1 MCQVRGSCGSP
12 ARLHERSA
20 VTDKPQI
27 PVLTHAWLPIVAAI
41 TVAGAIVLGPRGAVS
56 SLVPD
61 DPIETRILTELRLP
75 RVTLGFL
82 AGAALATA
90 GMAFQAVFRN
100 ALATPYTLGV
110 SAGAS
115 LGAAVYAHLGL
126 AASLAGIPGYALAA
140 LSGALLA
147 IALVYAVAQAT
158 YAFSSS
164 TLLLAGVAISFVCTS
179 VILAIQ
185 YIGDVTTSFRI
196 GRWLLGGLDVVGF
209 QPVVHVLPF
218 AAIGIAILLAVSRDL
233 DLLAVGEESAA
244 SRGVAVATVK
254 KLIFA
259 AASLMVGGVV
269 ATCGPIGFVG
279 LVVPHIGR
287 LLVGPGHR
295 TLGLFSVL
303 AGGTFLVACDALGR
317 TVVAP
322 VEIPV
327 GIITALIGGPFFLAM
342 LVQGHAR
349 RRLRGA
355 A

>member
-1 MCQVRGSCGSP
+1 M
-12 ARLHERSA
+12 
-20 VTDKPQI
+20 
-27 PVLTHAWLPIVAAI
+27 
-41 TVAGAIVLGPRGAVS
+41 S
-56 SLVPD
+56 SLMPD
-61 DPIETRILTELRLP
+61 DPIEARILSEVRIP

-90 GMAFQAVFRN
+90 GMAFQALFRN

-115 LGAAVYAHLGL
+115 LGAAIYVHLGIT
-126 AASLAGIPGYALAA
+126 ASLAGIPGYAFAA
-140 LSGALLA
+140 LGGALLA
-147 IALVYAVAQAT
+147 IALVYAVARVT
-158 YAFSSS
+158 YGFSSS
-164 TLLLAGVAISFVCTS
+164 TLLLAGVAISFLFTS

-196 GRWLLGGLDVVGF
+196 GRWLLGGLEVVGF
-209 QPVVHVLPF
+209 LPVIHVLPF
-218 AAIGIAILLAVSRDL
+218 AVVGIAILLAISRDL
-233 DLLAVGEESAA
+233 DLLVVGEESAA
-244 SRGVAVATVK
+244 SRGVSVTTVK

-287 LLVGPGHR
+287 LVLGPKHR
-295 TLGLFSVL
+295 TLAPFSVL
-303 AGGTFLVACDALGR
+303 AGGTFLVACDAVGR

-322 VEIPV
+322 IEIPV

-342 LVQGHAR
+342 LVQGHTR
-349 RRLRGA
+349 QRLRG
-355 A
+355 

>member
-1 MCQVRGSCGSP
+1 
-12 ARLHERSA
+12 
-20 VTDKPQI
+20 
-27 PVLTHAWLPIVAAI
+27 VLRHAWLPIVAVI
-41 TVAGAIVLGPRGAVS
+41 TVATAVALGPRGAMS
-56 SLVPD
+56 SLMPD
-61 DPIETRILTELRLP
+61 DPIEARILSEVRIP

-90 GMAFQAVFRN
+90 GMAFQALFRN

-115 LGAAVYAHLGL
+115 LGAAIYVHLGIT
-126 AASLAGIPGYALAA
+126 ASLAGIPGSAFAALA
-140 LSGALLA
+140 GAFLA
-147 IALVYAVAQAT
+147 IGLVYAVARAT
-158 YAFSSS
+158 YGFSSS
-164 TLLLAGVAISFVCTS
+164 TLLLAGVAISFLFTS

-196 GRWLLGGLDVVGF
+196 GRWLLGGLEVVGF
-209 QPVVHVLPF
+209 LPVIHVLPF
-218 AAIGIAILLAVSRDL
+218 AVVGIAILLAISRDL
-233 DLLAVGEESAA
+233 DLLVVGEESAA
-244 SRGVAVATVK
+244 SRGVSVTTVK

-287 LLVGPGHR
+287 LVLGPKHR
-295 TLGLFSVL
+295 TLAPFSVL
-303 AGGTFLVACDALGR
+303 AGGTFLVACDAVGR

-322 VEIPV
+322 IEIPV

-342 LVQGHAR
+342 LVQGHTR
-349 RRLRGA
+349 RRLRG
-355 A
+355 

>member
-1 MCQVRGSCGSP
+1 
-12 ARLHERSA
+12 
-20 VTDKPQI
+20 
-27 PVLTHAWLPIVAAI
+27 VLKHAWLPIVAVI
-41 TVAGAIVLGPRGAVS
+41 TVAGAVALGPRGAMS
-56 SLVPD
+56 SLMPD
-61 DPIETRILTELRLP
+61 DPIEARILSEVRIP

-90 GMAFQAVFRN
+90 GMAFQALFRN
-100 ALATPYTLGV
+100 PLATPYTLGV

-115 LGAAVYAHLGL
+115 LGAAIYVHLGIT
-126 AASLAGIPGYALAA
+126 ASLAGIPGSAVAALA
-140 LSGALLA
+140 GAFLA
-147 IALVYAVAQAT
+147 IGLVYAVARAT
-158 YAFSSS
+158 YGFSSS
-164 TLLLAGVAISFVCTS
+164 TLLLAGVAISFLFTS

-196 GRWLLGGLDVVGF
+196 GRWLLGGLEVVGF
-209 QPVVHVLPF
+209 LPVIHVLPF
-218 AAIGIAILLAVSRDL
+218 AAVGIAILLAISRDL
-233 DLLAVGEESAA
+233 DLLVVGEESAA
-244 SRGVAVATVK
+244 SRGVSVTTVK

-287 LLVGPGHR
+287 LVLGARHR
-295 TLGLFSVL
+295 TLAPFSVL
-303 AGGTFLVACDALGR
+303 AGGTFLVACDAVGR

-342 LVQGHAR
+342 LVQGHSR
-349 RRLRGA
+349 RRLRG
-355 A
+355 

>member
-1 MCQVRGSCGSP
+1 
-12 ARLHERSA
+12 
-20 VTDKPQI
+20 
-27 PVLTHAWLPIVAAI
+27 VLRHAWLPIVAMM
-41 TVAGAIVLGPRGAVS
+41 TVAGAIMLGPRGAVS
-56 SLVPD
+56 SLMPD
-61 DPIETRILTELRLP
+61 DPLEARILTEIRLP

-90 GMAFQAVFRN
+90 GMAFQALFRN

-110 SAGAS
+110 STGAS
-115 LGAAVYAHLGL
+115 LGAAVYVHLGMS
-126 AASLAGIPGYALAA
+126 ASLAGIPGSAFAALA
-140 LSGALLA
+140 GALVA
-147 IALVYAVAQAT
+147 IALVYAVARAT
-158 YAFSSS
+158 YGFSSS
-164 TLLLAGVAISFVCTS
+164 TLLLAGVAISFLFTS

-185 YIGDVTTSFRI
+185 YVGDVTTSFRI
-196 GRWLLGGLDVVGF
+196 GRWLLGGLEVVGF
-209 QPVVHVLPF
+209 IPVVHVLPF
-218 AAIGIAILLAVSRDL
+218 AAVGIAILLAISRDL
-233 DLLAVGEESAA
+233 DLLVVGEESAA
-244 SRGVAVATVK
+244 TRGVSVTTVK

-287 LLVGPGHR
+287 IIVGPRHR
-295 TLGLFSVL
+295 ALGPFSVL

-349 RRLRGA
+349 QRLRGSA
-355 A
+355 

>member
-1 MCQVRGSCGSP
+1 M
-12 ARLHERSA
+12 L
-20 VTDKPQI
+20 K
-27 PVLTHAWLPIVAAI
+27 HAWLPIVAVI
-41 TVAGAIVLGPRGAVS
+41 TVAGAVALGPRGAMS
-56 SLVPD
+56 SLMPD
-61 DPIETRILTELRLP
+61 DPIEARILSEVRIP

-90 GMAFQAVFRN
+90 GMAFQALFRN

-115 LGAAVYAHLGL
+115 LGAAIYVHLGIT
-126 AASLAGIPGYALAA
+126 ASLAGIPGYAFAA
-140 LSGALLA
+140 LAGALLA
-147 IALVYAVAQAT
+147 IALVYAVACAT
-158 YAFSSS
+158 YGFSSS
-164 TLLLAGVAISFVCTS
+164 TLLLAGVAISFLFTS

-196 GRWLLGGLDVVGF
+196 GRWLLGGLEVVGF
-209 QPVVHVLPF
+209 LPVIHVLPF
-218 AAIGIAILLAVSRDL
+218 AVVGITILLAISRDL
-233 DLLAVGEESAA
+233 DLLVVGEESAA
-244 SRGVAVATVK
+244 SRGVSVTAVK

-287 LLVGPGHR
+287 LILGPRHR
-295 TLGLFSVL
+295 TLAPFSVL
-303 AGGTFLVACDALGR
+303 AGGTFLVACDAVGR

-322 VEIPV
+322 VEVPV

-342 LVQGHAR
+342 LVQGHTR
-349 RRLRGA
+349 QRLRGSA
-355 A
+355 